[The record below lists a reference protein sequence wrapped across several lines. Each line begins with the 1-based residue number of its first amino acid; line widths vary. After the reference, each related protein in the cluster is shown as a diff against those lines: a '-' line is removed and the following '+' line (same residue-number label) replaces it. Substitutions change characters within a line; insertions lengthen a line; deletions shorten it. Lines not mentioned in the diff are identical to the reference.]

1 VLLPPLLLLILP
13 HVNPRRMLQVLC
25 VAVIAMG
32 LYGAGQFLFGIKFLN
47 GSDFQLPPFGGY
59 YRASGTFN
67 NGLTYSGYL
76 LLVAPP
82 LAMLGLAEGT
92 RWRWLWLA
100 GSALAVVGI
109 FASLSR
115 SAVVGLA
122 ASVLLLLFRFSRRLG
137 LAAALIAAALIAVL
151 AVGGPSL
158 ATRLQDDPWVQHS
171 QLLQRFVLVAP
182 TADRS
187 AMDRILIWQAGLL
200 GFLDRPI
207 FGFGLGNNNP
217 ELGPYQHKVVE
228 AHGWPDYQFTVGYG
242 VPLHNIYLRALFDL
256 GLVGLLCYLG
266 LWGSVL
272 LSIARGLRAAGPRE
286 RWEAALLWGLAAG
299 LVASMA
305 AGCFEDNFF
314 DGEVQT
320 IIVAQMALSLYVAW
334 RVTRAAAER
343 TARAA
348 AG

>member
-1 VLLPPLLLLILP
+1 MAYIDTLSRDT
-13 HVNPRRMLQVLC
+13 RRVLQVLC

-32 LYGAGQFLFGIKFLN
+32 LYGAGQFLFAFQFLN
-47 GSDFQLPPFGGY
+47 SADYELLPYGAFH
-59 YRASGTFN
+59 RATGTFN

-82 LAMLGLAEGT
+82 LGMLGLAERT
-92 RWRWLWLA
+92 RWRWLWLL
-100 GSALAVVGI
+100 GSALAVVGV

-122 ASVLLLLFRFSRRLG
+122 AGALLLLFRFSRTLG
-137 LAAALIAAALIAVL
+137 LAAALAGATLVAVL
-151 AVGGPSL
+151 VIGAPMV
-158 ATRLQDDPWVQHS
+158 THRLQANPWVQQS
-171 QLLQRFVLVAP
+171 RLLQRYVLISP
-182 TADRS
+182 SADRS
-187 AMDRILIWQAGLL
+187 SMDRILIWQAGLL
-200 GFLDRPI
+200 GFQERPI
-207 FGFGLGNNNP
+207 FGFGLGNHNP

-256 GLVGLLCYLG
+256 GLVGLLCYLW

-272 LSIARGLRAAGPRE
+272 LSIARGVRAAGPRE

-305 AGCFEDNFF
+305 AGVFEDNFF

-320 IIVAQMALSLYVAW
+320 IIVAQMALSLYVSW
-334 RVTRAAAER
+334 RVTGAAA
-343 TARAA
+343 ARRGGPA